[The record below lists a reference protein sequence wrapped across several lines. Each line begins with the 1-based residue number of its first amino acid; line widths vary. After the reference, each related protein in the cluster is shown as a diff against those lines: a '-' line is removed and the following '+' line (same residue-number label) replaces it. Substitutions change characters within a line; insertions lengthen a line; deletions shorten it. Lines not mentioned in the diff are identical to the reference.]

1 MRIAQLVSNLYSIP
15 PKSSK
20 AIYFLAGMLADELV
34 RRGHNVN
41 LFATKDSQTSANL
54 EYVTEEAVSEI
65 PNLNETARQR
75 YMHLLASRC
84 YQKSEEFD
92 IIHSHFN
99 LLGCYYSP
107 LVKTP
112 TVHTIHSPITSDM
125 VPVLEKVKSQNF
137 ISISWAQRKQ
147 LPALNW
153 VANIYHGVDTE
164 KYGYNP
170 EPKDYFL
177 FLGRITE
184 QKGVHFAVEAARAA
198 KVKLIIAG
206 KSYSNE
212 DYWHKQIE
220 PFIDGVNIRY
230 IGETAHEAK
239 IEYLKNAKGLIF
251 PASPDEV
258 FGMVMIE
265 ALSCG
270 TPVIGYKTA
279 AVPEVVKDGK
289 TGYLVKDAKGIV
301 KAIEKINKINRFDC
315 RKRAEDFFSVR
326 KMVEGYERVYERVAE
341 EEIRREFFK
350 K

>member
-20 AIYFLAGMLADELV
+20 AIYSLAGLLTDELV
-34 RRGHNVN
+34 KRGHNVS
-41 LFATKDSQTSANL
+41 LFTTKDSQTLANL
-54 EYVTEEAVSEI
+54 EYVTEKAVFEI
-65 PNLNETARQR
+65 PGLGEIAKQR

-107 LVKTP
+107 LVKTH

-125 VPVLEKVKSQNF
+125 VSVLEKVKNQNF

-164 KYGYNP
+164 KYVYNP

-184 QKGVHFAVEAARAA
+184 QKGVHLAIEAARAA

-230 IGETAHEAK
+230 IGEADNNAK
-239 IEYLKNAKGLIF
+239 IEYLKNAKALIF
-251 PASPDEV
+251 PTHANEP

-265 ALSCG
+265 AMSCG

-289 TGYLVKDAKGIV
+289 TGYLVKDAKGIF
-301 KAIEKINKINRFDC
+301 KAMEKIEKINRLDC
-315 RKRAEDFFSVR
+315 RQRAENFFSVR
-326 KMVEGYERVYERVAE
+326 KMVEGYEKVYQRVIE